1 MIDGAKKH
9 VPQDAPVNEV
19 LHFSCRF
26 GSMNEDIDSQ
36 VRTRLQEVLRTFVK
50 SPLETTETRLLAEH
64 VMGLQ
69 GYLVLES
76 SERTLD
82 EMRKTAKATRLLALA
97 TVVLAGATVVL
108 AVVSVIR

>member
-1 MIDGAKKH
+1 
-9 VPQDAPVNEV
+9 
-19 LHFSCRF
+19 
-26 GSMNEDIDSQ
+26 MNEDIDSQ